1 MDHGASTLRI
11 PPNRSGRDFVA
22 GDVHGCFRTLEH
34 ALAKVHFDPSRD
46 RLFSV
51 GDLINRG
58 PHSMEAVD
66 WLTDGR
72 IHAAVLGNHE
82 STMLEHLRRGQDSVY
97 EEWQRWIP
105 DEEFPRWATALEN
118 MPIAITVETKWGDV
132 GLVHAGPVSRS
143 WPATLAGI
151 EREDLGVIS
160 TALFGG
166 YEGAGAAWRGPAGAP
181 VEGVRAVVTGHLPRK
196 HVEHDGTWWCID
208 TGAGMK
214 QHGRLSLLR
223 IDCEPMVPV
232 TVHVVSEERQG
243 SNHGRTHQ

>member
-11 PPNRSGRDFVA
+11 PPNRSASGRDFVA

-34 ALAKVHFDPSRD
+34 ALAKVHFDPSCD

-66 WLTDGR
+66 WLTNGR

-105 DEEFPRWATALEN
+105 DEELPRWTAALECRSRSRSKRN
-118 MPIAITVETKWGDV
+118 GETSGSFTQD
-132 GLVHAGPVSRS
+132 LFQEAGPRR
-143 WPATLAGI
+143 W
-151 EREDLGVIS
+151 
-160 TALFGG
+160 
-166 YEGAGAAWRGPAGAP
+166 
-181 VEGVRAVVTGHLPRK
+181 
-196 HVEHDGTWWCID
+196 
-208 TGAGMK
+208 
-214 QHGRLSLLR
+214 
-223 IDCEPMVPV
+223 
-232 TVHVVSEERQG
+232 QG
-243 SNHGRTHQ
+243 SRGRTSG

>member
-82 STMLEHLRRGQDSVY
+82 SAMLEHLRRGQDSVY

-105 DEEFPRWATALEN
+105 DEELPRWTAALED
-118 MPIAITVETKWGDV
+118 MSIALTVETQRGDV

-143 WPATLAGI
+143 WPETLAGI

-166 YEGAGAAWRGPAGAP
+166 YEGAGATRGGGRP
-181 VEGVRAVVTGHLPRK
+181 VLQSRESGQ
-196 HVEHDGTWWCID
+196 W
-208 TGAGMK
+208 
-214 QHGRLSLLR
+214 
-223 IDCEPMVPV
+223 
-232 TVHVVSEERQG
+232 
-243 SNHGRTHQ
+243 